1 MGVLQGALQLLQG
14 VRALFVAVAAMVWG
28 ATAILLAGL
37 AGVPVMLS
45 VIVYLA
51 RPRRI

>member
-1 MGVLQGALQLLQG
+1 MIRIDGVTLFFLNI
-14 VRALFVAVAAMVWG
+14 VLFVAVTAMVWG

-45 VIVYLA
+45 IIVYLA